1 MGDPIPPPRPAHTF
15 AAVDAM
21 FASGVFRTPRPP
33 FWNGFAIG
41 DVVPGTHVLWK
52 SVLPIGRKGEQSTRL
67 EYFSATCDGWVDD
80 EHVMLK

>member
-15 AAVDAM
+15 AEVDAM
-21 FASGVFRTPRPP
+21 FATGVFRKPRPP

-52 SVLPIGRKGEQSTRL
+52 SVPIGRKGEQSTRL